1 MRQTDLV
8 AAFIA
13 GETSGEAKSLSIAGE
28 QLVHYNTAIAER
40 YGDKIILN
48 YTRYSLATGKV
59 QKLLTDAVDSSLLV
73 YVSGVP
79 SDTRTTLVDY
89 LSDGYGDEV
98 VPADYLLR
106 IRHRKFGEGYVLSI
120 ADDVMTCLFGRQE
133 KTLLYPLVIES
144 GVVEVLEDR
153 R

>member
-8 AAFIA
+8 AAFLA
-13 GETSGEAKSLSIAGE
+13 GETSGEAKSLSIVGE

-40 YGDKIILN
+40 YGDRIILN

-59 QKLLTDAVDSSLLV
+59 QKLLTDAVDPAVLV

-89 LSDGYGDEV
+89 LPDRYGDEV

-106 IRHRKFGEGYVLSI
+106 IGHRKFGEGYVLSI
-120 ADDVMTCLFGRQE
+120 ADGSMTCLFGKQE

-144 GVVEVLEDR
+144 GVVEILEDR